1 MTSSS
6 LSSWLGHLPR
16 LPRWAR
22 LGIIASLHLGFFAL
36 AYFLAF
42 LIRFDYAIPPHYQA
56 AMWAG
61 LVPLLATKAVVF
73 GALRMFQGW
82 WKYVSLYDVLALARA
97 LALAS
102 LAYLALNVLVLT
114 PQEFPRSIYLL
125 DVALSLILLGGA
137 RGSLRLLREKLAT
150 WGDDRP
156 AVPVL
161 IAGAGDT
168 GETLVR
174 EIAKNRQIV
183 YQPVGFID
191 DDAYK
196 HGLRMH
202 GVPVLGPIDQLAQIV
217 EKHGVEELIIA
228 MPSASRDQIRRVV
241 EQAQRAGVK
250 TRIVPAFE
258 AVVEGKVSVNA
269 LRDVAITDLLGRA
282 PVELDTYAIGRS
294 LEGKRVLVTGAGGS
308 IGSEIC
314 RQVVRFNPDRL
325 ILLDCAETPLF
336 FIHRELSEQHDD
348 KLVAAIG
355 NVTDAERMRQVFEQ
369 HRPDVVLHAAAYK
382 HVPLMEAHPALA
394 VQNNIG
400 GTEIVANLAAEFEVA
415 RFVLISTDKAVNPTS
430 VMGATKR
437 VAELL
442 VRHLNHTCAT
452 TRFSVVRFGN
462 VLGSN
467 GSVIPIFRKQIA
479 RGGPVTVTHP
489 EMTRYFM
496 TIPEATQLVLQAATF
511 KQGDLFILDMGEP
524 VKIVDLAR
532 DMIRLSGFSETE
544 IPIDFCGVRPGEK
557 LFEELTLDR
566 EEVDT
571 TAHAKIFMG
580 KEPADLLMEMEDAF
594 DALMNAGQ
602 VGDDQGVRAG
612 LEALIPTYR
621 PSVPASKVIR
631 IESGRHRAL
640 SKV

>member
-1 MTSSS
+1 MTLSS
-6 LSSWLGHLPR
+6 LFSWLGQLPR

-36 AYFLAF
+36 AYLLAF
-42 LIRFDYAIPPHYQA
+42 LIRFDYAIPTPYQT

-61 LVPLLATKAVVF
+61 LLPLLATKAVVF

-102 LAYLALNVLVLT
+102 LAYLALNVMVLT
-114 PQEFPRSIYLL
+114 PADFPRSIYLL
-125 DVALSLILLGGA
+125 DFALSLILLGGA

-161 IAGAGDT
+161 ISGAGDT

-174 EIAKNRQIV
+174 EISKNRQIV
-183 YQPVGFID
+183 YQPVGFVD
-191 DDAYK
+191 DDPYK
-196 HGLRMH
+196 HGLRIH
-202 GVPVLGPIDQLAQIV
+202 GVPVLGPIDKLAQLV

-314 RQVVRFNPDRL
+314 RQVVRFNPERL

-348 KLVAAIG
+348 KLFAAIG

-382 HVPLMEAHPALA
+382 HVPLMEEHPALA

-400 GTEIVANLAAEFEVA
+400 GTEIVANLAAEYKVA

-467 GSVIPIFRKQIA
+467 GSVIPIFRQQIA

-532 DMIRLSGFSETE
+532 DMIRLSGFSEDE

-580 KEPADLLMEMEDAF
+580 KEPADLLVEMEDAF
-594 DALMNAGQ
+594 DALMSAGRA
-602 VGDDQGVRAG
+602 GDDQSVRAG

-621 PSVPASKVIR
+621 PSAPSSKVIR
-631 IESGRHRAL
+631 IESGRHKAL